1 MAVPSPL
8 RKPAA
13 EGAAVLALMDLSGQ
27 LQRRGEAIARR
38 AGISTQQWLILLH
51 VAGEPGLPRLAQGH
65 DRDGILASDIASIRG
80 VTQANIS
87 RLLAGLITRALV
99 KQTGDAADARRR
111 RLALT
116 DRGRKV
122 LAQIEPLRQRANEL
136 LLSDFTRAERAVFV
150 RCLHRCLDRLQLDRE
165 DAYLRA
171 EEPVV
176 PRKGRRP

>member
-1 MAVPSPL
+1 MVASPSL

-13 EGAAVLALMDLSGQ
+13 EGAAVLALVDLSGQ

-65 DRDGILASDIASIRG
+65 DRNGILASEIASIRG

-87 RLLAGLITRALV
+87 RLLAGLITRGLV
-99 KQTGDAADARRR
+99 KQTGDDADARRR
-111 RLALT
+111 RLLLT
-116 DRGRKV
+116 DRGRKA
-122 LAQIEPLRQRANEL
+122 LAEVEPLRQRANEL
-136 LLSDFTRAERAVFV
+136 LLSDFSAAERAVFV
-150 RCLHRCLDRLQLDRE
+150 RCLHHCLDRLKLDRE

-171 EEPVV
+171 EEPAV
-176 PRKGRRP
+176 PRKGRHS